1 MTMNAATNTTL
12 PPKVTEA
19 VKKIRALQ
27 NFEKQTG
34 MKCTRSLSEVM
45 SRLTPDELAQVST
58 ELFGQQ

>member
-1 MTMNAATNTTL
+1 MNAQTNTV
-12 PPKVTEA
+12 PSKVAEA

-34 MKCTRSLSEVM
+34 MKCTRSMSEVM
-45 SRLTPDELAQVST
+45 SRLTPDELATVSV